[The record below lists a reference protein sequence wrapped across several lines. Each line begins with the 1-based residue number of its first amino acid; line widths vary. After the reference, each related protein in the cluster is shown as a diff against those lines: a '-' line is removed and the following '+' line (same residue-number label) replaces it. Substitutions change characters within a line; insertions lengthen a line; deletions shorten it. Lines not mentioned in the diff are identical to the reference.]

1 MLRHMAA
8 PTGDVVLIEDSESD
22 AELAIRAMR
31 HLTDRVE
38 RFRDGGEAWAF
49 LDGLADH
56 PAAPRPRVVFLDNKL
71 PLRDGLEILRR
82 MKADP
87 GLKSIPVV
95 MLTSSGESRD
105 VATAYALG
113 VNSYLVK
120 PVEFSEFTACVGSAA
135 TYWLERN
142 RPDNG

>member
-1 MLRHMAA
+1 MATT
-8 PTGDVVLIEDSESD
+8 TGDVVLIEDSESD

-31 HLTDRVE
+31 HVTDRVE
-38 RFRDGGEAWAF
+38 RCRDGDEAWAF
-49 LDGLADH
+49 LDDLTRQ

-87 GLKSIPVV
+87 DLKSIPVV
-95 MLTSSGESRD
+95 MLTSSGESSD
-105 VATAYALG
+105 VQTAYALG

-120 PVEFSEFTACVGSAA
+120 PVEFSEFTACVSSAA

-142 RPDNG
+142 RPS